1 MELAYEAEVRK
12 QTVAE
17 LIEGL
22 TLVPDA
28 FVVELLQTAEECR
41 ADADKLIADRATG
54 WSLARM
60 PAIDLLVMRQAVA
73 EMMKLDTPTGV
84 ILAEAVELVSRYS
97 TDESSRFVNG
107 VLSAIARDLRPASN

>member
-1 MELAYEAEVRK
+1 MAYEAEVRQ

-22 TLVPDA
+22 TLVPDP
-28 FVVELLQTAEECR
+28 FVVELLQAAEDHR
-41 ADADKLIADRATG
+41 AEADKLIAGRAKG
-54 WSLARM
+54 WTLARM

-73 EMMKLDTPTGV
+73 EMIQLDTPTGV
-84 ILAEAVELVSRYS
+84 VLAEAVELVSRYS

-107 VLSAIARDLRPASN
+107 VLSAIAREIRPKKT

>member
-1 MELAYEAEVRK
+1 MRQ

-17 LIEGL
+17 LVEGL
-22 TLVPDA
+22 TLVPDP
-28 FVVELLQTAEECR
+28 FVVELLQAAEDHR
-41 ADADKLIADRATG
+41 AEADKLIAARAKG
-54 WSLARM
+54 WTLARM

-73 EMMKLDTPTGV
+73 EMIKLDTPTGV

-107 VLSAIARDLRPASN
+107 VLSAIARELRPK